1 MKETARLQ
9 ELLSQLEFKYT
20 YRKLN
25 EDIEEF
31 EIVVDAEDDLRLSG
45 LLYHADEECFFRLYG
60 YVDELD
66 KDNALEQLSKLMAL
80 NLDMPAGA
88 YCLDAEEEVVLVTL
102 NMAFGTLTPESLSW
116 GIEFCVASQD
126 IFYDEYYPEEPEDIA
141 KG

>member
-60 YVDELD
+60 YVDVLIPRGG
-66 KDNALEQLSKLMAL
+66 ASV
-80 NLDMPAGA
+80 AGPGP
-88 YCLDAEEEVVLVTL
+88 LRS
-102 NMAFGTLTPESLSW
+102 GPSGS
-116 GIEFCVASQD
+116 
-126 IFYDEYYPEEPEDIA
+126 P
-141 KG
+141 